1 MVTAK
6 CIKERNPW
14 GDIPTTL
21 TLGKEYEVKYIEM
34 SSAITFVFIKE
45 QKGVFNSLCF
55 EFYEDGKPL
64 DIFSDIRFNPY
75 LTH

>member
-6 CIKERNPW
+6 CIKDRNPL
-14 GDIPTTL
+14 GDLPTTL
-21 TLGKEYEVKYIEM
+21 TLGEEYEVKHIEM
-34 SSAITFVFIKE
+34 CSAITFVFLTK
-45 QKGVFNSLCF
+45 KRGAFNSLCF

-64 DIFSDIRFNPY
+64 DIYSDIRFNPY

>member
-6 CIKERNPW
+6 CIKDRNPW

-34 SSAITFVFIKE
+34 SSAITFVFLKE

-64 DIFSDIRFNPY
+64 NIFADIRFNPY